1 MRVTTLIDNRPAPQL
16 TAEWGL
22 AFWIEYQDKHILL
35 DTGGGENFA
44 RNAAALGIYL
54 SRADFAVLSHAHW
67 DHADGLPAFFRRNP
81 TAPLY
86 LRQGYGEDCYDRT
99 DRGWRYE
106 GIRKGT
112 LAEYADRIRFVS
124 GPFSP
129 APGVSLLPHT
139 TPGLAAKGKAGKMYR
154 LRDGKYTP
162 DDFSHEQSLV
172 FQTARGLVVF
182 NSCCH
187 AGADVIVRE
196 TQEAFPDQPI
206 RALVGGFH
214 LFETPDEEVYALGQ
228 RLAES
233 GVEEIVTGHC
243 TGERGF
249 QILKEVLGARAKQLR
264 TGLVLNF

>member
-1 MRVTTLIDNRPAPQL
+1 
-16 TAEWGL
+16 
-22 AFWIEYQDKHILL
+22 
-35 DTGGGENFA
+35 
-44 RNAAALGIYL
+44 
-54 SRADFAVLSHAHW
+54 
-67 DHADGLPAFFRRNP
+67 
-81 TAPLY
+81 
-86 LRQGYGEDCYDRT
+86 
-99 DRGWRYE
+99 
-106 GIRKGT
+106 
-112 LAEYADRIRFVS
+112 
-124 GPFSP
+124 
-129 APGVSLLPHT
+129 
-139 TPGLAAKGKAGKMYR
+139 MYR

-172 FQTARGLVVF
+172 FQTDRGLIIF

-196 TQEAFPDQPI
+196 TQEAFPGQTI

-214 LFETPDEEVYALGQ
+214 LFETPDADVYALGR

-249 QILKEVLGARAKQLR
+249 QILKEVLGERAKQLR